1 MRTLWT
7 PNIYLITMMEP
18 ENWLR
23 GNIWILVYGGKTIQK
38 YLHRIVVSGS
48 FIQNLGQIPIE
59 P

>member
-1 MRTLWT
+1 
-7 PNIYLITMMEP
+7 MMEP

-23 GNIWILVYGGKTIQK
+23 GNIWILVYGGKKIQK

>member
-1 MRTLWT
+1 
-7 PNIYLITMMEP
+7 MMEP
-18 ENWLR
+18 KNWLR
-23 GNIWILVYGGKTIQK
+23 GNIWILVYGGKKIQK